1 MLALKYAIQ
10 NTHILALSSEK
21 KNCLRSF
28 NQLNLLI
35 LRKSV
40 EHWDY
45 VMVKIHSGK
54 RSGTQCEN
62 LIKRTGDFIPVRL
75 REQKHPWDV
84 LIEHWDLCQKQRH
97 WLDMASCDGKIQK
110 DICGVCTRDVVP
122 IILFTLDTDQKGKN
136 VEKNKN
142 KVTAL

>member
-45 VMVKIHSGK
+45 MMVKIHSGK

-75 REQKHPWDV
+75 QEQKHLWDV
-84 LIEHWDLCQKQRH
+84 LKQRH
-97 WLDMASCDGKIQK
+97 WLDLASGDGKNQK

-122 IILFTLDTDQKGKN
+122 IILFTLDTDQTGKN